1 MKIISLVPSIT
12 ELLFDLGLKDQ
23 LIGRTKFCIHPMPEV
38 KEIPQFGGTKGLHID
53 KIIAAKPSLIIANR
67 EENLKSEVE
76 ELQKHCDVL
85 ITDVA
90 TLEENNEMILQ
101 IGKRTHTYAQAEL
114 IVEEINENFGELET
128 IFEPSSVLYFIWK
141 DPYMSIGKDTFI
153 HEMIQLSGFKN
164 VCEEES
170 RYPEITKDS
179 NLNPDYIFLSSE
191 PYPFQEKHIEEIN
204 KLFPNAKCVLVD
216 GEMFSWYGSR
226 MRLAPAYFKDLRKK
240 IKALNKGI

>member
-38 KEIPQFGGTKGLHID
+38 KEIPQFGGTKGLHME

-76 ELQKHCDVL
+76 QLQKHCDVL

-114 IVEEINENFGELET
+114 IVEEINMEFAKLET
-128 IFEPSSVLYFIWK
+128 IFEPASVLYFIWK
-141 DPYMSIGKDTFI
+141 DPYMSIGHDTFI
-153 HEMIQLSGFKN
+153 HEMIQLAGFKN
-164 VCEEES
+164 VCEDES

-179 NLNPDYIFLSSE
+179 NLQPDYIFLSSE
-191 PYPFQEKHIEEIN
+191 PYPFQEKHIEAVN
-204 KLFPNAKCVLVD
+204 QSFTKAKCIVVD

-226 MRLAPAYFKDLRKK
+226 MRLAPAYFKELRKR
-240 IKALNKGI
+240 IKTVSKVD